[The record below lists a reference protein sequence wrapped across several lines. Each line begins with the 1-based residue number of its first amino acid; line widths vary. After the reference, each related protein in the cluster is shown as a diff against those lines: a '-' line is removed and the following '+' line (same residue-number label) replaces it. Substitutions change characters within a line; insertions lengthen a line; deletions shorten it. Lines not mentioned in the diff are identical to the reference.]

1 MRRALMMADALG
13 VVFSTPSAMAQ
24 TTWID
29 GSPIQT
35 RLRVGADGRTYVG
48 VWIDAPSRVVATAR
62 APMDIALVVDTSG
75 SMAGDKIHNA
85 QIAAASLLESTI
97 RFRSAWLTIIPYA
110 LVLLAVPVGAI
121 LGARTR
127 RSLPPGD
134 RCAQCGYD
142 ITNCTGNECP
152 ECGVSFFVKPPLPK
166 ND

>member
-1 MRRALMMADALG
+1 MGPRCPTCRQPVGLKGMAARYRDKRGRRCRRCGTVFTIHAEERSFALAA
-13 VVFSTPSAMAQ
+13 
-24 TTWID
+24 
-29 GSPIQT
+29 
-35 RLRVGADGRTYVG
+35 
-48 VWIDAPSRVVATAR
+48 
-62 APMDIALVVDTSG
+62 ALVLIILFIGGTT
-75 SMAGDKIHNA
+75 
-85 QIAAASLLESTI
+85 ASLLESTI

-127 RSLPPGD
+127 RALPPGD